1 MEDMCKT
8 STSPAVQNNNY
19 DFTHNQLSNIT
30 PLTYTQYIPLGT
42 NVTCIHV
49 YEWKRVMISLTEN
62 PRIISKSLGP
72 PKKQTLLV
80 T

>member
-19 DFTHNQLSNIT
+19 NFTHNQLSNIT
-30 PLTYTQYIPLGT
+30 PLSYMQYISLGT
-42 NVTCIHV
+42 YATCIDVH
-49 YEWKRVMISLTEN
+49 ECKRVMISLTEN

-72 PKKQTLLV
+72 PKKQTLLK